1 MASSSIFDPRTIES
15 AKHTI
20 ADFMKTA
27 FSQPNISTTAVICS
41 AVVGLFAYEQYVYLN
56 KKKGLPGPQF
66 KIPIIGAF
74 TDSLYPTF
82 EGYMSKWK
90 SGELSCVSV
99 FDRFVVIAS
108 TCDLSRKILNA
119 PVYAEPAVVDSMKHI
134 LCADN
139 WVFLSGKSHVDYR
152 KGLNV
157 LFTRK
162 ALGIYIPVQDKVYKK
177 HFAEWLSLNGEK
189 GQYQL
194 RFRELNM
201 ESSLRVFLGDHMSD
215 EVASKISQEYFNITA
230 ALELVNFPIP
240 LPGTKVYKAV
250 QSRKY
255 IVNQFVECIK
265 DCRTRMA
272 NGGETKS
279 MMDAWVRSMLDTEA
293 ELAAAGKPAPRKF
306 DNREIALTILTF
318 LFASQDATSS
328 AMTWA
333 FQLTADHPD
342 VLHKIRSEQ
351 MKLREEN
358 PDQELTLELMEKSVY
373 LRQVIKEVL
382 RIRPPVLMVPYQ
394 TVREWPI
401 TPNYTVPKGSMVIPT
416 TYPALHDPVAYPN
429 PDNFDPDRWGTEGTA
444 EKYPKNF
451 MVFGNGPHHCLGKE
465 YAVMHLMATLAEA
478 CMVLD
483 WTHYRTDKSDDISIF
498 ATIYPQD
505 GCIMSFEPR
514 KSPASI
520 ST

>member
-1 MASSSIFDPRTIES
+1 MASSSIFDPRTLES

-20 ADFMKTA
+20 ADFIKTSFA
-27 FSQPNISTTAVICS
+27 QPKLSTTTVLCS
-41 AVVGLFAYEQYVYLN
+41 AVVGLFAYEQYIYLN
-56 KKKGLPGPQF
+56 KKKGLPGPQL

-74 TDSLYPTF
+74 MDSLYPTF
-82 EGYMSKWK
+82 EGYMAKWK

-134 LCADN
+134 LCAEN

-162 ALGIYIPVQDKVYKK
+162 ALGIYIPIQDKVYKK
-177 HFAEWLSLNGEK
+177 HFDEWLSLKGEK
-189 GQYQL
+189 TQYQL
-194 RFRELNM
+194 YFREINM
-201 ESSLRVFLGDHMSD
+201 ESSLRVFMGSYMSD
-215 EVASKISQEYFNITA
+215 EVASRISQEYFNITA

-240 LPGTKVYKAV
+240 LPGTKVYKAI

-255 IVNQFVECIK
+255 IVKHFIESIK
-265 DCRTRMA
+265 DARVRMA
-272 NGGETKS
+272 KNGPIES
-279 MMDAWVRSMLDTEA
+279 MLDAWLRSMLDGEA
-293 ELAAAGKPAPRKF
+293 ECIQNNKPIPRKF
-306 DNREIALTILTF
+306 DDLEVALTILTF

-328 AMTWA
+328 ALTWA

-342 VLHKIRSEQ
+342 VLQKIRDEQ
-351 MKLREEN
+351 IKLREAN
-358 PDQELTLELMEKSVY
+358 PDQSLSLELMEESVY
-373 LRQVIKEVL
+373 LRQVVKEVL
-382 RIRPPVLMVPYQ
+382 RLRPPVLMVPYQ

-401 TPNYTVPKGSMVIPT
+401 TSSYTIPKGSMVIPT
-416 TYPALHDPVAYPN
+416 TYPALHDPVAYPS
-429 PDNFDPDRWGTEGTA
+429 PDSFDPDRWGPQGSA

-465 YAVMHLMATLAEA
+465 YAIMHLMATLAEA
-478 CMVLD
+478 SLKLN
-483 WTHYRTDKSDDISIF
+483 WTHYRTEKSDDISIF

-514 KSPASI
+514 TSPASV
-520 ST
+520 